1 MKLSQLVEKVQ
12 GEWLVQVNDT
22 EINYAFGC
30 DLMSDVLAM
39 VQDNPEE
46 TLLITGL
53 CNAQSIRTAD
63 MLDIRNILI
72 VRGKK
77 YNEEEI
83 VLAQESGINVVA
95 TPFTMFEACAILNR
109 EGLKSV

>member
-1 MKLSQLVEKVQ
+1 MKTSQIAEAVN
-12 GEWLVQVNDT
+12 GEWLVNCEEK
-22 EINYAFGC
+22 EIYVAFAS

-39 VQDNPEE
+39 VQENPEE

-63 MLDIRNILI
+63 MLDIRNILV
-72 VRGKK
+72 VRNKK

-83 VLAQESGINVVA
+83 ELAKECGINVIA
-95 TPFTMFEACAILNR
+95 TPYTMFETCALLHDA
-109 EGLKSV
+109 GLKSV

>member
-1 MKLSQLVEKVQ
+1 MKLSQIVDAVK
-12 GEWLVQVNDT
+12 GEWLVKSDET
-22 EINYAFGC
+22 EINYGFAS

-39 VQDNPEE
+39 VQVNPEE
-46 TLLITGL
+46 TLLVTGL

-63 MLDIRNILI
+63 MLDIRNILV

-83 VLAQESGINVVA
+83 ELAKDSGINIVA
-95 TPFTMFEACAILNR
+95 TPYTMFETCALLHV

>member
-1 MKLSQLVEKVQ
+1 MKLSQLVETVK
-12 GEWLVQVNDT
+12 GEWLVQGEETD
-22 EINYAFGC
+22 IHYAFGC

-39 VQDNPEE
+39 IQENPEE

-63 MLDIRNILI
+63 MLDIRNILV

-77 YNEEEI
+77 YNEDEI
-83 VLAQESGINVVA
+83 ELAKESGINVVA
-95 TPFTMFEACAILNR
+95 TPLTMFETCAILNK
-109 EGLKSV
+109 EGLRSV

>member
-1 MKLSQLVEKVQ
+1 MELAHIVEAIK
-12 GEWLVQVNDT
+12 GEWLVKNEET
-22 EINYAFGC
+22 EISYAFAS

-39 VQDNPEE
+39 MQENPEK

-63 MLDIRNILI
+63 MLDIRNVLI
-72 VRGKK
+72 VRGKR
-77 YNEEEI
+77 YNDEEI
-83 VLAQESGINVVA
+83 ELAKECGINVIA
-95 TPFTMFEACAILNR
+95 TPFTMFETCALLHV

>member
-1 MKLSQLVEKVQ
+1 MKLSQLVEAVN
-12 GEWLVQVNDT
+12 GEWLVQCEET
-22 EINYAFGC
+22 EISVAFAS

-39 VQDNPEE
+39 VQENPEA
-46 TLLITGL
+46 TLLVTGL

-63 MLDIRNILI
+63 MLDIRNILV
-72 VRGKK
+72 VRNKK

-83 VLAQESGINVVA
+83 ELAKDCGINVVA
-95 TPFTMFEACAILNR
+95 TPYTMFETCALLHV